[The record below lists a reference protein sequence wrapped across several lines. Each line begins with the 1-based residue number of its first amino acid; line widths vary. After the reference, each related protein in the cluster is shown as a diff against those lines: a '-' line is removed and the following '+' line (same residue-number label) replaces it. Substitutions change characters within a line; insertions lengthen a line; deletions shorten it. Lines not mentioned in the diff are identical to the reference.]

1 MTDLIVGDII
11 EGAVS
16 DFGSDGEGVVK
27 YGGMPVFVPYAI
39 KGETVRVRVSYVK
52 KDCAFAELIEV
63 IKPSGDRIKPLCPYF
78 GKCGG
83 CDLQHMSTP
92 LQLSC
97 KRDSVKVALKKFAD
111 IEADVAIPVRLND
124 WEYRNKL
131 ALPFAYNGRSRRIS
145 LGFYQKKSHKV
156 VPIKYCPLHGQ
167 WAADLIEVVTDWAN
181 EFAPSVYDED
191 TRKGLLRHLVARKL
205 DTLSVTLVINGSRL
219 PHCDELIKRLKEKF
233 DRFTFYVS
241 ENTRADNVILRD
253 VRLIYGKERKQNL
266 GKFCAKVSPKSF
278 LQVNS
283 VIRDALYDR
292 AAMALDGFD
301 GDIIELYSGV
311 GLLTAQIARRLPEA
325 HITAVEIEESSHMD
339 AIELMSSLGLSER
352 VMNVCDDA
360 ARFLAS
366 LPARKR
372 FDNVGNLDEN
382 IKNSPYYVGDM
393 FADEDKKRALIL
405 DPPRKGCDGNL
416 LKIADF
422 DRIVYIS
429 CNSLTLARDLKI
441 LSDRYELEDIKL
453 FDMFPQTAN
462 VETLVVLCKKT

>member
-1 MTDLIVGDII
+1 
-11 EGAVS
+11 
-16 DFGSDGEGVVK
+16 
-27 YGGMPVFVPYAI
+27 
-39 KGETVRVRVSYVK
+39 
-52 KDCAFAELIEV
+52 
-63 IKPSGDRIKPLCPYF
+63 
-78 GKCGG
+78 
-83 CDLQHMSTP
+83 
-92 LQLSC
+92 
-97 KRDSVKVALKKFAD
+97 
-111 IEADVAIPVRLND
+111 
-124 WEYRNKL
+124 
-131 ALPFAYNGRSRRIS
+131 
-145 LGFYQKKSHKV
+145 
-156 VPIKYCPLHGQ
+156 
-167 WAADLIEVVTDWAN
+167 
-181 EFAPSVYDED
+181 
-191 TRKGLLRHLVARKL
+191 
-205 DTLSVTLVINGSRL
+205 
-219 PHCDELIKRLKEKF
+219 
-233 DRFTFYVS
+233 
-241 ENTRADNVILRD
+241 
-253 VRLIYGKERKQNL
+253 
-266 GKFCAKVSPKSF
+266 
-278 LQVNS
+278 
-283 VIRDALYDR
+283 
-292 AAMALDGFD
+292 MALDGFD